1 MKKSKI
7 LLTLFLLI
15 TLIATISSAAYNDVT
30 MTVVEEPT
38 ATINFGTKS
47 TVERSVI
54 SKDLKNKEITLQLK
68 LNGNKIED
76 MAFSGH
82 GCAISQA
89 STSIMI
95 DTLKGKTVEEAK
107 EIIKTFIEM
116 IKRETT
122 DEEELKKLEDAIA
135 FKNVSNM
142 PARVKCALLAW
153 HTIEDMLNKNDSTG
167 TGNINCSH

>member
-1 MKKSKI
+1 MNSYNKKKLRKRDFCEIGHNPNCGDEIKI
-7 LLTLFLLI
+7 
-15 TLIATISSAAYNDVT
+15 
-30 MTVVEEPT
+30 E
-38 ATINFGTKS
+38 
-47 TVERSVI
+47 
-54 SKDLKNKEITLQLK
+54 LK
-68 LNGNKIED
+68 LNGDIIED
-76 MAFSGH
+76 MAFTGH

-95 DTLKGKTVEEAK
+95 DTLRGKTIEQAK
-107 EIIKTFIEM
+107 EIIKTFIDM

-153 HTIEDMLNKNDSTG
+153 HTIEEMLIKKENEEK
-167 TGNINCSH
+167 

>member
-1 MKKSKI
+1 MNSYNKKKLQSPDYSE
-7 LLTLFLLI
+7 LGH
-15 TLIATISSAAYNDVT
+15 NPNCGD
-30 MTVVEEPT
+30 
-38 ATINFGTKS
+38 
-47 TVERSVI
+47 
-54 SKDLKNKEITLQLK
+54 EITLELK
-68 LNGNKIED
+68 LNGNVIED
-76 MAFSGH
+76 MGFSGH

-95 DTLKGKTVEEAK
+95 DTLKGKTIEEAK

-122 DEEELKKLEDAIA
+122 NEEEIKKLEDAIA

-153 HTIEDMLNKNDSTG
+153 HTIEDMLNKKVEKKFD
-167 TGNINCSH
+167 

>member
-1 MKKSKI
+1 MDELTDIYNELIMEHSMNSYNKKK
-7 LLTLFLLI
+7 LEN
-15 TLIATISSAAYNDVT
+15 ADYCEVGHNPNCGD
-30 MTVVEEPT
+30 
-38 ATINFGTKS
+38 
-47 TVERSVI
+47 
-54 SKDLKNKEITLQLK
+54 EITLQLK
-68 LNGNKIED
+68 VNGDIIED

-95 DTLKGKTVEEAK
+95 DTLKGKTFEEAK

-135 FKNVSNM
+135 FRNVSNM

-153 HTIEDMLNKNDSTG
+153 HTIEDILNKNDSTG
-167 TGNINCSH
+167 TGNINCCH

>member
-1 MKKSKI
+1 MDENLDEVYNELIMEHSMNSYNKKKLSCCD
-7 LLTLFLLI
+7 
-15 TLIATISSAAYNDVT
+15 YCEMGHNPNCGD
-30 MTVVEEPT
+30 
-38 ATINFGTKS
+38 
-47 TVERSVI
+47 
-54 SKDLKNKEITLQLK
+54 EITLEIK
-68 LNGNKIED
+68 LNGDIIED

-95 DTLKGKTVEEAK
+95 DTLKGKTVSEAK
-107 EIIKTFIEM
+107 EIIKTFIDM

-135 FKNVSNM
+135 FKNIAHM

-153 HTIEDMLNKNDSTG
+153 HTIEDILEKNDKK
-167 TGNINCSH
+167 

>member
-1 MKKSKI
+1 MED
-7 LLTLFLLI
+7 LTDV
-15 TLIATISSAAYNDVT
+15 YNDLI
-30 MTVVEEPT
+30 MEHSM
-38 ATINFGTKS
+38 NS
-47 TVERSVI
+47 Y
-54 SKDLKNKEITLQLK
+54 NKKKLEGADYSEMGHNPNCGDEITLELK
-68 LNGNKIED
+68 LDGNKIED
-76 MAFSGH
+76 MAFTGH

-95 DTLKGKTVEEAK
+95 DTLKGKTIEEAK

-122 DEEELKKLEDAIA
+122 DDEQLKKLEDAIA

-153 HTIEDMLNKNDSTG
+153 HTIEDMLNKNDNTG
-167 TGNINCSH
+167 KGNIDCCH